1 MTARVFACGSIFGL
15 VVWLG
20 TARAQSLPEVRL
32 DGGVAQIRQAGRDA
46 RNGGLFSA
54 LGRWGDERLAAL
66 ASGAF
71 TYAGDSASAIQ
82 AIGAVAWRPAIDNPL
97 QTEGGVAG
105 AAFGLYPLGRGGNTS
120 AYLRERA
127 AFRRGGF
134 WLGGEAGHTSRDGID
149 SHSTAFDVGG
159 SVRAGDFEA
168 AFSWSRVRSD
178 DRKLLEAA
186 GIFLQRDA
194 AAHDLDDK
202 SIALHYER
210 GRVKFDLSQS
220 WRAGERATL
229 ANQSAFLASAE
240 LVLVPRVSLAV
251 TGGRELAD
259 PVHGIPDAQVVSI
272 ALRVVVFPWHDLEGQ
287 EVASEASAV
296 VRPTAD
302 GALLVVRVRD
312 RLAQRVEVAG
322 SFSGWQP
329 VALERTGDGWQ
340 ASIPLSSGRHRVA
353 VRIDGGPWRA
363 PANLGK
369 IKDEFGGASGIIVVP

>member
-1 MTARVFACGSIFGL
+1 MTARVFACGSVFGL
-15 VVWLG
+15 VVQLG

-54 LGRWGDERLAAL
+54 LGRWGDEQFAAL

-71 TYAGDSASAIQ
+71 TYAGDSVSALQ
-82 AIGAVAWRPAIDNPL
+82 GIGAVAWRPAIDNPWH
-97 QTEGGVAG
+97 TEGGVAV

-127 AFRRGGF
+127 AFPRGGF
-134 WLGGEAGHTSRDGID
+134 WLGGQAGHTSRDGID
-149 SHSTAFDVGG
+149 SHSTAVDIGG
-159 SVRAGDFEA
+159 SVRVGDFETTL
-168 AFSWSRVRSD
+168 SWSRVRSD
-178 DRKLLEAA
+178 DWRLLEAA

-202 SIALHYER
+202 AITLHYEH
-210 GRVKFDLSQS
+210 GRLKFDLAQD
-220 WRAGERATL
+220 WRAGVRATL

-240 LVLVPRVSLAV
+240 LALVPRVSLAV
-251 TGGRELAD
+251 AGGRELAD
-259 PVHGIPDAQVVSI
+259 PVHGIPDAQV
-272 ALRVVVFPWHDLEGQ
+272 LPWHDLDGQ
-287 EVASEASAV
+287 EVASEGSAV
-296 VRPTAD
+296 VRPTAE
-302 GALLVVRVRD
+302 GALLIVRVKARS
-312 RLAQRVEVAG
+312 AQRVEVAG
-322 SFSGWQP
+322 TFSGWQP

-340 ASIPLSSGRHRVA
+340 ASIPLPSGRHRVA
-353 VRIDGGPWRA
+353 IRIDGGPWRA